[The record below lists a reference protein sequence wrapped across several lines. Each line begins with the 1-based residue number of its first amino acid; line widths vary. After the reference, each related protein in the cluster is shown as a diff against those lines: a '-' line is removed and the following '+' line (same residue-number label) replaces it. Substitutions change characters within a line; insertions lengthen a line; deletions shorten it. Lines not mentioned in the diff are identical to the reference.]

1 MKVRIGISAATRADR
16 FAETVD
22 LAEALGID
30 SLWLSEL
37 VLGSSVEPVVGMG
50 YALARTERLKVGTGV
65 AILPGRHPVLVAKQ
79 LVSLAALAPRRVL
92 PAFGLLPARPQ
103 ERAFF
108 PVPGESRGAV
118 FDESMEVLRLLLR
131 QERVTFKGEFHTIED
146 VGVGPLPARPL
157 DIWLGGSGPRA
168 LRRVGRFGDGWLASF
183 VTPEE
188 AGAARASIQA
198 HAAEAAREIEEDHF
212 GVSLAIATAGVSDD
226 LAAAVRRRRPDADL
240 AAFVPDGWQAARDL
254 IERYVAQGITK
265 FVVRP
270 AGPAPAMEEFL
281 HDFARE
287 LKPMETT

>member
-1 MKVRIGISAATRADR
+1 VKVRIGISATTRADR

-22 LAEALGID
+22 LAEALGVD
-30 SLWLSEL
+30 SLWLSEI

-50 YALARTERLKVGTGV
+50 YALARTTRLKVGTGV

-79 LVSLAALAPRRVL
+79 LVSLAALAPKRVL
-92 PAFGLLPARPQ
+92 PAFGLLPARPR

-118 FDESMEVLRLLLR
+118 FDESMELLRLLLR
-131 QERVTFKGEFHTIED
+131 QERVTFKGEFHTVED

-188 AGAARASIQA
+188 AGAARVSIQS
-198 HAAEAAREIEEDHF
+198 HAAEAGREIEEDHF
-212 GVSLAIATAGVSDD
+212 GVSLAIATTGVSGD
-226 LAAAVRRRRPDADL
+226 LAAAVRRRRPDVDL
-240 AAFVPDGWQAARDL
+240 AALVPEGWQAARDL

-270 AGPAPAMEEFL
+270 AGPAPSMEEFL

-287 LKPMETT
+287 LKPLET